1 MKTTTFISSHPESF
15 NLEDN
20 DLSEVRKMF
29 SSLFKQNND
38 ANEEYIILFEKYES
52 IPQRCLDIFA
62 HIINI
67 HELWLNRI
75 TNVLDD
81 EVKPWRPIS
90 KIDFA
95 LRNEDNYYVTLG
107 LLASESY
114 GKNYNWNFSYLN
126 HEGKKFQT
134 NLTEAYFHIISHSA
148 YHRGQITYILKNNGI
163 TLPETDFSILKNT
176 QSPF

>member
-1 MKTTTFISSHPESF
+1 METLTLNPTYAEPF

-38 ANEEYIILFEKYES
+38 ANEDFIILFEKYDQL
-52 IPQRCLDIFA
+52 PAKCLDIFA

-75 TNVLDD
+75 TNVYDGD
-81 EVKPWRPIS
+81 VMPWRSLS

-95 LRNEDNYYVTLG
+95 LRNEDNYYITLG

-114 GKNYNWNFSYLN
+114 GKNYNWSFTYINN
-126 HEGKKFQT
+126 EENPIQT
-134 NLTEAYFHIISHSA
+134 NLTDAYFHILSHSV
-148 YHRGQITYILKNNGI
+148 YHRGQIAYILKQNGI
-163 TLPETDFSILKNT
+163 ALPETAFSILKK
-176 QSPF
+176 